1 MATTTETTSTIA
13 GVTAEQVW
21 MGTVQAL
28 AEVRVLSVEE
38 VLAEIAWCGG
48 DLAIK
53 SKDAE
58 VIISV
63 VEVDLLGDVELVD
76 QSHLGRGELTSLRSL
91 SRLLWRRWAALH
103 QVVAS

>member
-1 MATTTETTSTIA
+1 MATMMEQVIV

-21 MGTVQAL
+21 LGTVRAL
-28 AEVRVLSVEE
+28 AEVRVLGEDE
-38 VLAEIAWCGG
+38 VLAEIAGCGG

-63 VEVDLLGDVELVD
+63 VEVDVLGDVELVD
-76 QSHLGRGELTSLRSL
+76 QSHLGRGELTSLRTL
-91 SRLLWRRWAALH
+91 SQLLWRRWVALH
-103 QVVAS
+103 GVAAP